1 MAGSASSPGRQADRL
16 GLGRL
21 VAGIAVFVALGIPLT
36 AFVWESLNEL
46 FAGRVRPIRLLI
58 TVPVVLLLLFL
69 WRILGRTVQRWDAA
83 RRPEPDD
90 RRIP

>member
-1 MAGSASSPGRQADRL
+1 
-16 GLGRL
+16 
-21 VAGIAVFVALGIPLT
+21 
-36 AFVWESLNEL
+36 
-46 FAGRVRPIRLLI
+46 VRPIRLLI
-58 TVPVVLLLLFL
+58 TVPVLLLLLFL